1 MAYDTF
7 WLAVAT
13 MLATFDISKAK
24 DGDGNYVLPD
34 PEPVGGLIKYV
45 ARAGIFLTTWSS
57 SYSFCVSHIKPF
69 ICNIKV
75 RSAEHEE
82 LILATET

>member
-24 DGDGNYVLPD
+24 DGNGNYVLPD

-45 ARAGIFLTTWSS
+45 ASTVSFFGREGALTPSLFRQ
-57 SYSFCVSHIKPF
+57 SY
-69 ICNIKV
+69 
-75 RSAEHEE
+75 
-82 LILATET
+82 

>member
-24 DGDGNYVLPD
+24 DKDGNSILPD

-45 ARAGIFLTTWSS
+45 VSFVLFLKML
-57 SYSFCVSHIKPF
+57 IPF
-69 ICNIKV
+69 FRQPYQTVC
-75 RSAEHEE
+75 
-82 LILATET
+82 L